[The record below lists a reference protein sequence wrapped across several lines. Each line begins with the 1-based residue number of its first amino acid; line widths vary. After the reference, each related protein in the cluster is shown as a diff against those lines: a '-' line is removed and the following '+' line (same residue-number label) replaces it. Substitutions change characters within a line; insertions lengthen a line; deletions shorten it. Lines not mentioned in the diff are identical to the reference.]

1 MKTWVLPVAALAAA
15 SLACDININV
25 PDVRHVQ
32 TGPEQ
37 TITVDEPAPAG
48 ESGTV
53 ELQMGAGTL
62 DLRGGGTGLISGE
75 IRVNIDEWVPTIT
88 RDGDSVTIAQGNS
101 EGGFPTGDD
110 VINRW
115 DLTLGDTPLDL
126 IVRAGAY
133 SSNIDLGGVPLR
145 SLNIDDGA
153 SSSTVTFSAANPETM
168 SRLDYDTG
176 ASTVTLTGLAN
187 ANAERITFSGGAG
200 TYTLDFTDG
209 ELQRDVDVDISVGVC
224 TLTVI
229 VPDGTPVTVTTD
241 NALSSIDTD
250 GSWGVNRDTYTTSG
264 SGPAITINIDMGVGS
279 LNLISK

>member
-1 MKTWVLPVAALAAA
+1 MKTWLLPVAALAAA
-15 SLACDININV
+15 SLACDININT
-25 PDVRHVQ
+25 PNVRRVQ

-37 TITVDEPAPAG
+37 TITVDEPAAAG
-48 ESGTV
+48 ESGSL

-62 DLRGGGTGLISGE
+62 DLRGGAEGLVSGE
-75 IRVNIDEWVPTIT
+75 IRTNIEEWVPTIT
-88 RDGDSVTIAQGNS
+88 RNGDSVTISQRNS
-101 EGGFPTGDD
+101 EGAFPTGDD

-126 IVRAGAY
+126 TVRAGAY

-187 ANAERITFSGGAG
+187 ANAERILFSGGAG
-200 TYTLDFTDG
+200 TFTLDFTDG
-209 ELQRDVDVDISVGVC
+209 ELQRDVDVDIHVGVC

-241 NALSSIDTD
+241 NALASTDTD
-250 GSWGVNRDTYTTSG
+250 GNWGVNGDIYTTSG

-279 LNLISK
+279 LNLITQ

>member
-1 MKTWVLPVAALAAA
+1 MKTWLFPVAALAAA

-25 PDVRHVQ
+25 PNVPRLQ

-37 TITVDEPAPAG
+37 TITVDEPAPEG
-48 ESGTV
+48 DSGAV
-53 ELQMGAGTL
+53 ELQLGAGTL
-62 DLRGGGTGLISGE
+62 DLRGGGEGLISGE
-75 IRVNIDEWVPTIT
+75 IRVNIDAWVPTVT
-88 RDGDSVTIAQGNS
+88 RDGDTVTIRQGDS
-101 EGGFPTGDD
+101 DGGFPTGDD

-115 DLTLGDTPLDL
+115 DLALGETPLDL
-126 IVRAGAY
+126 TIKAGAY
-133 SSNIDLGGVPLR
+133 SSSLALGGVPLR

-153 SSSTVTFSAANPETM
+153 SSSTVTFSDANPEPM

-187 ANAERITFSGGAG
+187 ANAERIGFSGGAG
-200 TYTLDFTDG
+200 TYTLDFTGG
-209 ELQRDVDVDISVGVC
+209 ELQRDVDVDINVGVC

-250 GSWGVNRDTYTTSG
+250 GNWGVNGDTYTTSG
-264 SGPAITINIDMGVGS
+264 SGPTITIRIDMGVGS